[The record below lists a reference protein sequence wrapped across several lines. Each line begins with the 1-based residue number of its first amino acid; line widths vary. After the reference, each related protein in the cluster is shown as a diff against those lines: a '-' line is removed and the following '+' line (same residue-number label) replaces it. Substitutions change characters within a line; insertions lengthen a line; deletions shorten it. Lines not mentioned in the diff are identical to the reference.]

1 MKNMVYV
8 VTDKDRVVYSVNSSW
23 RAAYL
28 NMIQLMAD
36 LGLRV
41 TDVQHM
47 EVADIFPCEY
57 PETGER
63 DEFSIDEY
71 EVDDPSIVH

>member
-1 MKNMVYV
+1 MKKVYV
-8 VTDKDRVVYSVNSSW
+8 ITDKDRVVYSVNSSW

-28 NMIQLMAD
+28 YMIQLMAD

-41 TDVQHM
+41 TSIRHM
-47 EVADIFPCEY
+47 EAADIFSCEY
-57 PETGER
+57 PETGKR

-71 EVDDPSIVH
+71 EVDDPSILH

>member
-1 MKNMVYV
+1 MKNKVYV

-28 NMIQLMAD
+28 YMIQLMAD
-36 LGLRV
+36 LGLRI

-47 EVADIFPCEY
+47 EVADIFSCEY
-57 PETGER
+57 PEKGER

-71 EVDDPSIVH
+71 EVDDPSILH

>member
-1 MKNMVYV
+1 MKKVYV

-28 NMIQLMAD
+28 YMIQLMAD

-41 TDVQHM
+41 TSVQHM
-47 EVADIFPCEY
+47 EVADIFSCEY
-57 PETGER
+57 PDTRER

>member
-8 VTDKDRVVYSVNSSW
+8 VADKDRVIYSVNSSW

-47 EVADIFPCEY
+47 EVADIFSCEY
-57 PETGER
+57 PETGEQ

-71 EVDDPSIVH
+71 EVDDLSIFH

>member
-1 MKNMVYV
+1 MKKVYV

-23 RAAYL
+23 RGVYFS
-28 NMIQLMAD
+28 MIQLMAD

-41 TDVQHM
+41 TGVQHM
-47 EVADIFPCEY
+47 EVADIFSCEY
-57 PETGER
+57 PDTRER

-71 EVDDPSIVH
+71 EVDDPSILH

>member
-1 MKNMVYV
+1 MKNKVYV
-8 VTDKDRVVYSVNSSW
+8 VTDKDRVVYSVDSSW
-23 RAAYL
+23 HAAYL
-28 NMIQLMAD
+28 SMIQLMAD

-71 EVDDPSIVH
+71 EVDDLSIFH